1 MKTLIVAA
9 IASLAMIAS
18 ASALGYN
25 TDSAGKPYPAAAV
38 AKYQRDVARELAR
51 PNVDTS
57 PAYFNRSNEIQG
69 RQGD

>member
-1 MKTLIVAA
+1 MKSFIVAA
-9 IASLAMIAS
+9 VFALATIS
-18 ASALGYN
+18 AANALGFN
-25 TDSAGKPYPAAAV
+25 TDSFGKAYPAAAV

-57 PAYFNRSNEIQG
+57 PAYFNRDVESWG